1 MSDVRVLVVDQ
12 GAPSRRTLS
21 ATVEATDGFEV
32 VGEIPS
38 GEQCM
43 VAARH
48 LLPDLVLMEV
58 DLPGMDGLEATSRL
72 RARPSAPVVLL
83 VSTCDEKAGARFV
96 PWCGATA
103 YVAKA
108 AFSPDRL
115 RAEWVRS
122 SSLDVAQPTR

>member
-43 VAARH
+43 VAASH
-48 LLPDLVLMEV
+48 LLPDLVLMEI

-72 RARPSAPVVLL
+72 RARPVARQWCCWSRPVTRRLALASFPGAALPPTSRRRRSARTG
-83 VSTCDEKAGARFV
+83 SGR
-96 PWCGATA
+96 CG
-103 YVAKA
+103 
-108 AFSPDRL
+108 
-115 RAEWVRS
+115 
-122 SSLDVAQPTR
+122 